1 MTMESALFAIEMKFY
16 STGAYCIGDNI
27 TDVLVALLLIALVLI
42 ALVLTALVHIA
53 SVLNALMLIAL
64 VMSISGADFMSDNI
78 SWSNLRPALFYA
90 LLSQKL
96 ALAGE
101 NSTDMSAAS
110 PAFCIS
116 VQHHNNRKTML
127 LCCYD
132 YFVGVSSC
140 CCLQMPLALGQPGIS
155 VRYWHQHANA
165 PSANHAYRLCSK
177 ICGFLVLVFA
187 LISMP
192 VQIHTL

>member
-1 MTMESALFAIEMKFY
+1 M
-16 STGAYCIGDNI
+16 
-27 TDVLVALLLIALVLI
+27 LLAPV
-42 ALVLTALVHIA
+42 
-53 SVLNALMLIAL
+53 
-64 VMSISGADFMSDNI
+64 
-78 SWSNLRPALFYA
+78 PALFYA

-96 ALAGE
+96 APAGE
-101 NSTDMSAAS
+101 HSTDMSAAS
-110 PAFCIS
+110 AAFCIS

-177 ICGFLVLVFA
+177 ICGFLVLYLWKSSLYSHIYRWKINNIWENLVPKKRTRFLFLA
-187 LISMP
+187 YVNEICWCINDIGWLQEKWEI
-192 VQIHTL
+192 